1 MLTSIKDRSV
11 IVTGASKG
19 IGKGIAKV
27 FAAQGAKVMLAARG
41 EADLKATADEL
52 NATGG
57 SCEWRTCDVSD
68 WASVQALVNDTAS
81 AFGGLDIM
89 CANAGIFP
97 QTKIAEMDPSEWDHV
112 MSVNLKSAFLCVK
125 ATIPHFEKAG
135 KGRIVLTSS
144 ITGPMTGFPGWTHY
158 GASKSGQLGF
168 LKTAAME
175 MSRYNTT
182 VNAVMPGNIA
192 TEGLSDLGQDYI
204 DGMIA
209 AIPVKRLG
217 EVEDIGNAALFLASD
232 EAGFI
237 TGQTIVVDG
246 GQTIPESVEAIQ
258 EI

>member
-1 MLTSIKDRSV
+1 M
-11 IVTGASKG
+11 
-19 IGKGIAKV
+19 

-41 EADLKATADEL
+41 DADLKATADEL
-52 NATGG
+52 NAAGG

-68 WASVQALVNDTAS
+68 WESVQALVNDTAS